1 MNIFDY
7 INNILFHKKELDIET
22 DGESQFS
29 GYLANRW
36 ISMYSPGLAVIVNN
50 STNWLYPVFETKQQ
64 YYKFLLTII
73 PKVQQRYIKYIKK
86 VKTESIEEDNEED
99 IAILAKNLEMSKRE
113 VKLYLDLN
121 N

>member
-29 GYLANRW
+29 GYLTNRW
-36 ISMYSPGLAVIVNN
+36 ISMYSPEMAIIINN
-50 STNWLYPVFETKQQ
+50 STNWLYSVFETKQE

-73 PKVQQRYIKYIKK
+73 PKVQQRYIRYIKK
-86 VKTESIEEDNEED
+86 VKDESIEDSDDNTVT
-99 IAILAKNLEMSKRE
+99 ILAKNLELSKRE
-113 VKLYLDLN
+113 IKLYLELN